1 VVAALTTPDQAEQ
14 EIRVKPT
21 KVVIKYPNGD
31 KTIVATDK
39 NGKSSTT
46 SFARIR
52 PDGKRERD
60 GR

>member
-1 VVAALTTPDQAEQ
+1 MKPD
-14 EIRVKPT
+14 
-21 KVVIKYPNGD
+21 KVVISYPNGD
-31 KTIVATDK
+31 KTVVKTDK
-39 NGKSSTT
+39 NGKTSTT

>member
-1 VVAALTTPDQAEQ
+1 M
-14 EIRVKPT
+14 KPS

-31 KTIVATDK
+31 KATVRTDK
-39 NGKSSTT
+39 NGNKSVT
-46 SFARIR
+46 SWAKIR

>member
-1 VVAALTTPDQAEQ
+1 M
-14 EIRVKPT
+14 KPS

-31 KTIVATDK
+31 KTIVKTDRS
-39 NGKSSTT
+39 GKSSTT

>member
-1 VVAALTTPDQAEQ
+1 M
-14 EIRVKPT
+14 KPS

-31 KTIVATDK
+31 KTIVRRDK
-39 NGKSSTT
+39 DGKASTT